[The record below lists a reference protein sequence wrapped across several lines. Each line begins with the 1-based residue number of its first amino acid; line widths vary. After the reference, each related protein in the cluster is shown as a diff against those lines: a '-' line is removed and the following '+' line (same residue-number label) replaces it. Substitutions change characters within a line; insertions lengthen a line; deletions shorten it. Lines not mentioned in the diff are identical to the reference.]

1 MIFNPTI
8 RMDFLNELDISC
20 EWKIIWISFVL
31 LLSERLCV
39 CSVDLTSIIDFADY
53 LGSELFVV
61 YKDRHLR
68 SSISIS

>member
-8 RMDFLNELDISC
+8 RMDFLNELDIC

-39 CSVDLTSIIDFADY
+39 CSVDLTSIIDLADY
-53 LGSELFVV
+53 LGSELVV
-61 YKDRHLR
+61 YKDRHSR